1 MGANVS
7 SLENPHG
14 FIHAKTPLVME
25 LQSKHQWRSQYE
37 ASKQSD
43 RLVVIYYTAAW
54 CGPCKFIEP
63 YVKDFAAM
71 YTDVQ
76 FIKIDVDWL
85 PEAAKAFDLIDVLPT
100 FVLVKRGKEIDRVVG
115 AKKDELQMKTEKRR
129 N

>member
-1 MGANVS
+1 
-7 SLENPHG
+7 
-14 FIHAKTPLVME
+14 ME

>member
-54 CGPCKFIEP
+54 CGPCKFIDP

>member
-7 SLENPHG
+7 GLENPHG

>member
-1 MGANVS
+1 MS

-43 RLVVIYYTAAW
+43 RLVMTNETGFCLIYCINEMVLNINDGGNVVFWVLKVVIYYTAAW
-54 CGPCKFIEP
+54 CGPCKFIDP

-85 PEAAKAFDLIDVLPT
+85 PVFP
-100 FVLVKRGKEIDRVVG
+100 
-115 AKKDELQMKTEKRR
+115 
-129 N
+129 